1 MGDEPEKGK
10 LLMNASQH
18 AEPGK
23 AQLER
28 NGGLTGEQPGNDL
41 EGRKRRGKCV
51 FIAAVLKQQSYGK
64 LSKGERG
71 MVRRFLEKV
80 TGASR
85 AQLTRLI
92 AQWMDRRT
100 ITRKAPH
107 RPSFVTQ
114 YQRADIQL
122 LAATDAAH
130 EDLSG
135 PALRRI
141 LRREFIDAVKLNPED
156 QVAAA
161 RY

>member
-1 MGDEPEKGK
+1 MQNLEKLSLSEMED
-10 LLMNASQH
+10 LLASSREMTWK
-18 AEPGK
+18 AESAEAK
-23 AQLER
+23 Y
-28 NGGLTGEQPGNDL
+28 
-41 EGRKRRGKCV
+41 V

-141 LRREFIDAVKLNPED
+141 LRREFIDAVKLNPEGR
-156 QVAAA
+156 VAAT